1 MAIDFQPQKSLLG
14 NQKDAKDD
22 LPKSQFWL
30 NVGYDVKVKNEETNE
45 DETVFISLPMGI
57 ALDSM
62 QPVKTN
68 SSNKRFTKIQ
78 QARNSLAEQ
87 IMEHCK
93 TLQPGETSNI
103 QLQIQV
109 RRIAEE
115 QSATASD
122 DNEFSCNLK
131 LVG

>member
-1 MAIDFQPQKSLLG
+1 MAIDFTPQKTLL
-14 NQKDAKDD
+14 NQQSNAAAE
-22 LPKSQFWL
+22 LPKSEYWL
-30 NVGYDVKVKNEETNE
+30 NVGYEVHGKNDEGE

-62 QPVKTN
+62 KPVKTN

-78 QARNSLAEQ
+78 QARNSLADQ
-87 IMEHCK
+87 IMEFCK
-93 TLQPGETSNI
+93 TLQPGETGN
-103 QLQIQV
+103 LNLKIQV
-109 RRIAEE
+109 RRISEE

-122 DNEFSCNLK
+122 DNEFACKLS

>member
-1 MAIDFQPQKSLLG
+1 MAIDFTPQKSLL
-14 NQKDAKDD
+14 NQQANAKDEQ
-22 LPKSQFWL
+22 PKSEFWL
-30 NVGYDVKVKNEETNE
+30 NVGYSVDTKNEEGH

-62 QPVKTN
+62 KPVKTN

-87 IMEHCK
+87 IMEFCK
-93 TLQPGETSNI
+93 TLQPGETGNLN
-103 QLQIQV
+103 LQIQV

-115 QSATASD
+115 QSSTAGD
-122 DNEFSCNLK
+122 DNEFACKLS

>member
-1 MAIDFQPQKSLLG
+1 MAIDFTPNKTLLN
-14 NQKDAKDD
+14 NQSHAKDE

-30 NVGYDVKVKNEETNE
+30 NVGYEVTGKDEEGN

-78 QARNSLAEQ
+78 QARNSLADQ
-87 IMEHCK
+87 IMEFCK
-93 TLQPGETSNI
+93 TLQPGETGNLN
-103 QLQIQV
+103 LQIQV

-115 QSATASD
+115 QSATAGD
-122 DNEFSCNLK
+122 DNEFARKLS